1 MGYANRLARAG
12 LALCMAS
19 CICAPS
25 AAAWAAQGEDGA
37 ADDVAAQAAT
47 SHVTRLSGEE
57 SVDTAAAIARATFAS
72 ADTVVLATDS
82 GFADAM
88 SATGL
93 AGALDAPILLTERGQ
108 LSAAAHDAIRD
119 LGATNVV
126 IVGGPAVVSSDV
138 AADVAELLGT
148 TVDAVEANRIYGN
161 EAEDT
166 STLCAAELTRM
177 EAPQDKAIVASSVNF
192 QDALSISS
200 FAYKYHVPIFLES
213 AGSTSADRQLP
224 GLSVSMLTGNGYY
237 SDADVYVPGGTGAV
251 SKESVEGT
259 LGTRQYTR
267 MFGNDGYDTSNAIAN
282 RMVELGFLAPD
293 NAIVA
298 SGAQAAKGTD
308 AIAGAALG
316 GKLGTVILLSN
327 GNSKLEDANTVTI
340 DGFITKNAA
349 NINNAYALGGTVV
362 VPNKLVQQVNNLI
375 K

>member
-1 MGYANRLARAG
+1 MRYANRLARAG

-25 AAAWAAQGEDGA
+25 AAAWAAQGEGT

-57 SVDTAAAIARATFAS
+57 SVDTAAAIARAAFTS
-72 ADTVVLATDS
+72 AGTVVLATDS

-138 AADVAELLGT
+138 AADIAELLGT

-237 SDADVYVPGGTGAV
+237 SGADVYVPGGTGAV

-282 RMVELGFLAPD
+282 HMVELGFLASD

-327 GNSKLEDANTVTI
+327 GNSKLEDVNTVTI

-349 NINNAYALGGTVV
+349 SINNAYALGGTVV